1 MRQINAVRSRDAAA
15 PDIMN
20 QGGLMSSE
28 TNKAAVRRCWEEAW
42 NMGDVT
48 LLDELYS
55 PDSVHHFGA
64 KPARFGPD
72 QRAAMVKAWRI
83 AIPDYHCHIEDLV
96 AEGDLVVMR
105 LRFTGTHSAAPLA
118 ISGRAATPRNRTFE
132 ESELLMFRFRDGKIL
147 ESWATWDRLSFLEQL
162 GAIDKPG

>member
-1 MRQINAVRSRDAAA
+1 
-15 PDIMN
+15 
-20 QGGLMSSE
+20 MSSE
-28 TNKAAVRRCWEEAW
+28 ANKAALRRCWEENW
-42 NMGDVT
+42 NLGNVT

-64 KPARFGPD
+64 KPTRFGPD
-72 QRAAMVKAWRI
+72 QRAAMVKAWRT
-83 AIPDYHCHIEDLV
+83 AIPDLHCHIEELV
-96 AEGDLVVMR
+96 AEGDLVVIR

-118 ISGRAATPRNRTFE
+118 ISGRTAAPRNRAFE
-132 ESELLMFRFRDGKIL
+132 ESELLMFRFRDGKIV

>member
-1 MRQINAVRSRDAAA
+1 
-15 PDIMN
+15 
-20 QGGLMSSE
+20 MSSE
-28 TNKAAVRRCWEEAW
+28 TNKAAIRRRWEEAW
-42 NMGDVT
+42 NLGNAT

-72 QRAAMVKAWRI
+72 QRAAMMKAWRT
-83 AIPDYHCHIEDLV
+83 AIPDLNSHIEELV
-96 AEGDLVVMR
+96 AEGDLVIMR

-118 ISGRAATPRNRTFE
+118 ISGRIAAPRNRVFE
-132 ESELLMFRFRDGKIL
+132 ESELLMFRFRDGKIV
-147 ESWATWDRLSFLEQL
+147 ESWAMWDRLSFLEQL

>member
-1 MRQINAVRSRDAAA
+1 
-15 PDIMN
+15 
-20 QGGLMSSE
+20 MSSE

-72 QRAAMVKAWRI
+72 QRAAMVKAWRT
-83 AIPDYHCHIEDLV
+83 AIPDYHCHIEELV

-105 LRFTGTHSAAPLA
+105 LWFTGTHSAAPLA
-118 ISGRAATPRNRTFE
+118 ISGRAAAPRNRAFE
-132 ESELLMFRFRDGKIL
+132 ESELLMFRFRDGKFASVKL
-147 ESWATWDRLSFLEQL
+147 FFDRLLMLEQL
-162 GAIDKPG
+162 GLVGDVGCAA

>member
-1 MRQINAVRSRDAAA
+1 
-15 PDIMN
+15 
-20 QGGLMSSE
+20 MSSE
-28 TNKAAVRRCWEEAW
+28 TNKAAVRRCWEENW
-42 NMGDVT
+42 NLGNVT

-55 PDSVHHFGA
+55 PDSVHHSGA
-64 KPARFGPD
+64 KSARFGPD
-72 QRAAMVKAWRI
+72 QRAAMVKAWRT
-83 AIPDYHCHIEDLV
+83 AIPDLKNHIEELV

-118 ISGRAATPRNRTFE
+118 ISGRTAAPRNRAFE
-132 ESELLMFRFRDGKIL
+132 EPELLMFRFRDGKIA